1 MRVLY
6 GLALIGLLY
15 LRTPNISSTSNNFVT
30 AFVLIVGIVSIL
42 SAFIDNTDKKVE
54 ALYNDLKY
62 ISKESNNKP
71 LKSSKFFTQHFQ
83 PGDKVLVKN
92 TNVTGI
98 IKEIRQDD
106 ILLDLGDGEEKDYS
120 RHNITKI

>member
-15 LRTPNISSTSNNFVT
+15 LRTPNISVGSNNFVT
-30 AFVLIVGIVSIL
+30 AFILIVGLISII
-42 SAFIDNTDKKVE
+42 SALVDHKSNKAQLKRDK
-54 ALYNDLKY
+54 LR
-62 ISKESNNKP
+62 SNFNKP
-71 LKSSKFFTQHFQ
+71 KKNYVLEHFL

-106 ILLDLGDGEEKDYS
+106 VLLDLGDGEEKDYS
-120 RHNITKI
+120 RHNITKDV